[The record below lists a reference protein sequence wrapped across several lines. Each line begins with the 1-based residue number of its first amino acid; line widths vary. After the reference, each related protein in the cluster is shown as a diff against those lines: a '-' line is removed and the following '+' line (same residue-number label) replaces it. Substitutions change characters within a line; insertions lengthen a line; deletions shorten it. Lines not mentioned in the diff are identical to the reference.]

1 MNYLCGVNQKEKNK
15 RLILTMALATLL
27 GMPLIAILIDWF
39 IPDLFLV
46 VRLLKGDPWWQQI
59 LWGTCVGFG
68 AGFLA
73 YQIIKLKFMEGVR
86 VKYAKMMGEMDL
98 STQEI
103 IFISMCAGIGEEIL
117 FRGAIQPLF
126 GIFFTSVI
134 FVAIHGYLNPR
145 DWRISIYG
153 VYMTGVIIG
162 FGFMTELIGIW
173 SAVVAHFIIDFYL
186 LTRPD
191 VPIGNLDSVH
201 SESTTDSDENPTIEE
216 ENHLTYHG

>member
-1 MNYLCGVNQKEKNK
+1 
-15 RLILTMALATLL
+15 MALGTLL

-39 IPDLFLV
+39 VPDLFLV

-59 LWGTCVGFG
+59 LWGTGVGF
-68 AGFLA
+68 ASGFLA
-73 YQIIKLKFMEGVR
+73 YQIIKLKFMDGVR

-117 FRGAIQPLF
+117 FRGAIQPLL
-126 GIFFTSVI
+126 GIFLTSVV

-145 DWRISIYG
+145 DWRISVYG
-153 VYMTGVIIG
+153 LYMTVVIIG

-173 SAVVAHFIIDFYL
+173 SAVIAHFIIDVYL

-191 VPIGNLDSVH
+191 VPIGTPDSMH
-201 SESTTDSDENPTIEE
+201 SDLSPDEDEDPVIEE